1 MALKL
6 RISEILEEQGMN
18 VAEFSRRANVV
29 YRTALDLKKGNTVR
43 VDLDTLEKVCLALN
57 VTPADLFEYIPPKK

>member
-1 MALKL
+1 
-6 RISEILEEQGMN
+6 
-18 VAEFSRRANVV
+18 
-29 YRTALDLKKGNTVR
+29 VR

>member
-6 RISEILEEQGMN
+6 RI
-18 VAEFSRRANVV
+18 AELMKDKDINITSLSKRAGIA
-29 YRTALDLKKGNTVR
+29 YKTALELKKGNARR